1 MIFRLSNARCPI
13 LSWKIR
19 NGANF
24 ESWKNHDVLILL
36 CREVP
41 RGKHQESPRQ
51 SGQVAPVILGR
62 SAKGPFE
69 RLEGMHDGPV
79 ERLQELHDGLA
90 DRFEIAQDAAAPL
103 KCGPRVKHCRI
114 NACQVGIRSFILSQC
129 ERQVHE
135 VKISDYQLKH
145 GPSVASRLIDMLK

>member
-1 MIFRLSNARCPI
+1 M
-13 LSWKIR
+13 R

-62 SAKGPFE
+62 SADGPF
-69 RLEGMHDGPV
+69 

-103 KCGPRVKHCRI
+103 KCGPRVKHCRR
-114 NACQVGIRSFILSQC
+114 NACEVGIRSFILSQC